1 MSSINLKRYQI
12 KEDGKVYLRGT
23 LAQLLDKRE
32 VEYGEPSSDDLPST
46 INPLK
51 FLFSNLF
58 KNNGVLVKIKQSGIT
73 TDNFYLKLLADLQY
87 VVPPEQSVLLYIEML
102 PIVDKVELSGGEDIV
117 NNYDVLS
124 TEEEAE
130 FNYKDHAV
138 VGYTTGAC

>member
-73 TDNFYLKLLADLQY
+73 TDNFYLKLLAELQY

-102 PIVDKVELSGGEDIV
+102 PIVDKVELSDGEDIV
-117 NNYDVLS
+117 NNY
-124 TEEEAE
+124 E
-130 FNYKDHAV
+130 
-138 VGYTTGAC
+138 